1 MRKTFFAS
9 WRASFFTGLAVTLP
23 ALLTL
28 AAVKWIFGTISS
40 FTDTLLFFLPYFF
53 KKGQPSDFASSGYGI
68 HFLDP
73 KAVYV
78 NGLDGAMFWYWS
90 LLALFLAVI
99 LISGVGLLARYYI
112 GKRIIEWLDTAMMK
126 VPVLNKFYGAIKQVN
141 DAFSGNKNSF
151 KTVVLVEFPRAGSY
165 SVGFL
170 TSDDNAEASRKIGEK
185 LVSVFIPTTP
195 NPTSGFMILVPAD
208 KVTKLDM
215 SVAEGVKY
223 IVSLGAIAP
232 GELKSSSSSSS

>member
-1 MRKTFFAS
+1 MKKTFFS
-9 WRASFFTGLAVTLP
+9 RWRASFFTGLAVTLP

-40 FTDTLLFFLPYFF
+40 FTDTLLFFLPYFLPPREVF
-53 KKGQPSDFASSGYGI
+53 ENGRSGPM
-68 HFLDP
+68 L
-73 KAVYV
+73 
-78 NGLDGAMFWYWS
+78 WYWS
-90 LLALFLAVI
+90 LLALALAVM

-112 GKRIIEWLDTAMMK
+112 GIRIIEWLDTAMMH
-126 VPVLNKFYGAIKQVN
+126 VPLLNKFYSAIKQVN

-151 KTVVLVEFPRAGSY
+151 KTVVLVEFPREGMF

-170 TSDDNAEASRKIGEK
+170 TSDDNAEANRKTGAK

-195 NPTSGFMILVPAD
+195 NPTSGFLVLVPAE

-215 SVAEGVKY
+215 SVADGVKY

-232 GELKSSSSSSS
+232 ELPPEAKPKQL